1 MVGDEAAGC
10 RTALLQDPFEEL
22 VRRLA
27 RRVAVG
33 VEMAARSKGRSS
45 GDGGGEGGEAGG
57 RAPVAGGGTGFTEWG
72 ALLLRKEVRTLQQG
86 LAALMETDSLSTE
99 FDEVNELVSLI
110 LLLLCLMEGRVRG
123 ACRVSLAV
131 PLTAVGTCALIFQYG
146 RSNFPSVVLPYG
158 ADRRV
163 YASLCAEVESWL
175 SSKWV

>member
-1 MVGDEAAGC
+1 MVGDEATGC

-45 GDGGGEGGEAGG
+45 GAGGGEGGEAGG
-57 RAPVAGGGTGFTEWG
+57 RAPVAGGGAGFTEWG

-99 FDEVNELVSLI
+99 FNEVNELVSVF
-110 LLLLCLMEGRVRG
+110 LLLLCLVEGRVRA
-123 ACRVSLAV
+123 ACRVPLAV
-131 PLTAVGTCALIFQYG
+131 PLTAAGTCALFFRYG
-146 RSNFPSVVLPYG
+146 RSNFPSVVVPFA
-158 ADRRV
+158 ADRGV
-163 YASLCAEVESWL
+163 YAALCAEVES
-175 SSKWV
+175 